1 MKRTSGRACRD
12 YERVWRDLCV
22 DRGLEDEWLERLNR
36 LETLSLVGICEGHPD
51 QQPGAA
57 GRFPHVHLRLKESLL
72 PGIAGHWE
80 DLRAAM
86 LNEVGKLFQLG
97 DTDVRV
103 ELKFWLRA
111 GRGKLVYREDLI
123 VHVRSYR
130 VREGA
135 EMDTETRAW
144 FGRAV
149 DRIAEIDRAVHTWH
163 GKGFDA

>member
-111 GRGKLVYREDLI
+111 GRGKLVYREDMI

-130 VREGA
+130 VRESA
-135 EMDTETRAW
+135 EMDAETRGW
-144 FGRAV
+144 FERAV

-163 GKGFDA
+163 GTGFDA